1 MNAYYE
7 MKIELIVF
15 MYTFCFIKVR
25 FLLFFLVSFSIS
37 ASMSSSCAS
46 LAAASLL
53 KLKAWYASAPGVKL
67 LLRLLFLRSF
77 SGSSARI
84 CKIEFSIEI
93 SARFN

>member
-1 MNAYYE
+1 MYSFYIIAQL
-7 MKIELIVF
+7 MKLF
-15 MYTFCFIKVR
+15 TKTK

-77 SGSSARI
+77 SGSSEREYTL
-84 CKIEFSIEI
+84 EFSIQI
-93 SARFN
+93 YARLKIMP